1 MAGGRFWSEGREVVR
16 TLVRTPTARPMLL
29 LSLLLGLPYSFVVPF
44 MSLFG
49 TREVGMTPLAF
60 GVFMTTTSVSGILL
74 STRLARWSDT
84 LWSRRSV
91 LVLGG
96 IMSALGYV
104 GYAITRN
111 VWLLALFGAVFTG
124 IGSVTF
130 SQLFALSR
138 DVFEQGGIE
147 PKRIPL
153 FMNIVRLFYA
163 LAWTAGPALGAALVA
178 RSFTLAFASAAALL
192 FAFAALVAVLVPA
205 TPPSEKTRE
214 AARQMPLSVAFKNP
228 LLLAN
233 FSAFALY
240 AACGTMG
247 MLNLPLLLLNE
258 LRGTEHQVGIAYS
271 VAPVFELPFMVY
283 AGILASRVRLEK
295 LVAASMLL
303 ACLYYVG
310 LSLARTP
317 QHVYAL
323 QIASAAIVAV
333 MSGVAISFFQAFL
346 PNQPGSATNLFSSAS
361 KLGAMVGYLAFGTI
375 AGAWGNRAVF
385 AFSAVA
391 TLAASGIVHA
401 FRQPQLGTAPGT
413 ADAS

>member
-1 MAGGRFWSEGREVVR
+1 
-16 TLVRTPTARPMLL
+16 
-29 LSLLLGLPYSFVVPF
+29 

-74 STRLARWSDT
+74 STHLARWSDT

-91 LVLGG
+91 LMLGG
-96 IMSALGYV
+96 VMSALGYV
-104 GYAITRN
+104 GYAVTRN
-111 VWLLALFGAVFTG
+111 VWLLGLFGAVFTG

-138 DVFEQGGIE
+138 DVFELGGIE
-147 PKRIPL
+147 PRRVPL

-163 LAWTAGPALGAALVA
+163 LAWTAGPAVGAALVA
-178 RSFTLAFASAAALL
+178 RSFALAFAAAAALL
-192 FAFAALVAVLVPA
+192 FAFAALVALLVPA

-214 AARQMPLSVAFKNP
+214 AARQMPLSVACKNP

-233 FSAFALY
+233 FAAFSLY

-258 LRGTEHQVGIAYS
+258 LRGSEHHVGIAYS
-271 VAPVFELPFMVY
+271 IAPVFELPFMVY
-283 AGILASRVRLEK
+283 AGILASRIRLEK

-303 ACLYYVG
+303 ACFYYTGLY
-310 LSLARTP
+310 LAHTP
-317 QHVYAL
+317 EHVYAL

-361 KLGAMVGYLAFGTI
+361 KLGGMIGYLAFGTI
-375 AGAWGNRAVF
+375 AGQWGHRAVF

-391 TLAASGIVHA
+391 TLIASSIVRA
-401 FRQPQLGTAPGT
+401 FRQNDLPSTSDVVDAP
-413 ADAS
+413 